1 MLTILI
7 INKSMETYL
16 NPSNIMFVFGI
27 LGVIFSIYS
36 YFRNPQIAMDKQ
48 QALDKEEVEG
58 KAGLLAQQ
66 VQWEKEANEKKFN
79 DMQMNID
86 KAFTMALNHSHTVE
100 DNVKTLTGVVN
111 TLVTQVSNL
120 GVVLDERLPR
130 K

>member
-1 MLTILI
+1 
-7 INKSMETYL
+7 METYL